1 MNIFIP
7 LLKAS
12 KVMNLGQEV
21 AKGLLKIEAVKV
33 NIGEPYTWTSGLK
46 SPVYCDNRVT
56 LSYPP
61 LRSTIIDGFVA
72 LIKEHYPQVEAIA
85 GIATAGIAQG
95 ALIADKLGLPYCY
108 VRPEPK
114 KHGMKNQIEGRLSEG
129 AKVILIEDL
138 ISTGLSSLKAV
149 KACREYGAEVLAVLS
164 IFTYGFD
171 VSKQAFVD
179 ADCAMHSLCN
189 FDILNREA
197 VEMNYI
203 KEADIPSIQSWQK
216 NPKDWSDSQT
226 Q

>member
-1 MNIFIP
+1 M
-7 LLKAS
+7 
-12 KVMNLGQEV
+12 
-21 AKGLLKIEAVKV
+21 
-33 NIGEPYTWTSGLK
+33 
-46 SPVYCDNRVT
+46 
-56 LSYPP
+56 
-61 LRSTIIDGFVA
+61 RSTIIDGFVA

-171 VSKQAFVD
+171 VSNKLSWMPIVK
-179 ADCAMHSLCN
+179 CTVYVTLT
-189 FDILNREA
+189 
-197 VEMNYI
+197 Y
-203 KEADIPSIQSWQK
+203 SIEK
-216 NPKDWSDSQT
+216 RLK
-226 Q
+226 

>member
-12 KVMNLGQEV
+12 KVMNLGQEI
-21 AKGLLKIEAVKV
+21 AQGLLKIEAVKV
-33 NIGEPYTWTSGLK
+33 NVRDPFTWTSGLR

-61 LRSTIIDGFVA
+61 LRSQIIDGFVA
-72 LIKEHYPQVEAIA
+72 LIKKEYPNVESIS

-95 ALIADKLGLPYCY
+95 ALIADQLELPYSY

-114 KHGMKNQIEGRLSEG
+114 KHGMKNQIEGKLEKGS
-129 AKVILIEDL
+129 KVILIEDL

-149 KACREYGAEVLAVLS
+149 KACREYGVEVLAVLS

-171 VSKQAFVD
+171 VSRQAFIE
-179 ADCAMHSLCN
+179 ADCNVHSLCN
-189 FDILNREA
+189 FDVLNAEA
-197 VEMNYI
+197 VNMNYI
-203 KEADIPSIQSWQK
+203 KETDVESIQSWQK
-216 NPKDWSDSQT
+216 DPKAWSDLQSS
-226 Q
+226 